1 MKKYGWVFTLNNYAE
16 GEIPLYRRDA
26 TFKCVSK
33 WVHPNLA
40 YIGFGREVA
49 SSTGTPHLQGMVVFT
64 RSVGIRTLKKLNE
77 RAHWQPMRGTFDEA
91 QRYCSKDNYCEWSL
105 PGITKKQ
112 LKDKVEEDH
121 LRAKVIS
128 DENESIE
135 ALSKAVYL
143 QSKEITA
150 LKADL
155 KEIVQLNKYMLQK
168 LNTCLTSDKF
178 L

>member
-16 GEIPLYRRDA
+16 CEIPLYRRDSA
-26 TFKCVSK
+26 FKWVSR

-77 RAHWQPMRGTFDEA
+77 RAHWQPMRGTFEEA
-91 QRYCSKDNYCEWSL
+91 QKYCSKENYCEWSI
-105 PGITKKQ
+105 PGITKKH

-135 ALSKAVYL
+135 ALSKAVYR
-143 QSKEITA
+143 QSKDIAA
-150 LKADL
+150 LQADL
-155 KEIVQLNKYMLQK
+155 KEIVELNKYMLKK
-168 LNTCLTSDKF
+168 LNTCLNKDKF
-178 L
+178 V

>member
-16 GEIPLYRRDA
+16 GEIPLCRRDSA
-26 TFKCVSK
+26 FKWVSR

-77 RAHWQPMRGTFDEA
+77 RAHWQPMRGTFEEA
-91 QRYCSKDNYCEWSL
+91 QKYCSKENYCEWSI
-105 PGITKKQ
+105 PGITKKH

-135 ALSKAVYL
+135 ALSKAVYR
-143 QSKEITA
+143 QSKDIAA
-150 LKADL
+150 LQADL
-155 KEIVQLNKYMLQK
+155 KEIVQLNKYMLKK
-168 LNTCLTSDKF
+168 LNTCLNKDKF
-178 L
+178 V

>member
-16 GEIPLYRRDA
+16 GEIPLYQRDTA
-26 TFKCVSK
+26 FKWVSK

-91 QRYCSKDNYCEWSL
+91 QKYCSKENYCEWSL
-105 PGITKKQ
+105 PGITKKH

-135 ALSKAVYL
+135 ALSKAVYR

-168 LNTCLTSDKF
+168 LNTCLTNDKF

>member
-16 GEIPLYRRDA
+16 GEIPLYQRDTA
-26 TFKCVSK
+26 FKWVSK

-77 RAHWQPMRGTFDEA
+77 RAHWQPMRGTFEEA
-91 QRYCSKDNYCEWSL
+91 QKYCSKENYYEWTL
-105 PGITKKQ
+105 PGITKKH

-121 LRAKVIS
+121 LRAKVIQ
-128 DENESIE
+128 DENDSIE
-135 ALSKAVYL
+135 SLSKAVYR
-143 QSKEITA
+143 QSQEITA

-168 LNTCLTSDKF
+168 LNTCLTNDKF
-178 L
+178 V